1 MLRNSKIGLR
11 IIFKNILRENDKTL
25 ILLTVFY
32 ISHKSD
38 IKTFLMYIFLVKVML
53 KLF

>member
-1 MLRNSKIGLR
+1 MLRNSKIGLG

-25 ILLTVFY
+25 ILLAVFY

-38 IKTFLMYIFLVKVML
+38 VKTFLIWFINNCPNDIH
-53 KLF
+53 

>member
-1 MLRNSKIGLR
+1 MLRNSEIGLG

-25 ILLTVFY
+25 ILLAVFY

-38 IKTFLMYIFLVKVML
+38 VKTFLTWLIINCPNDIY
-53 KLF
+53 